1 MSPQEIGELIRQGEN
16 MSIEFKMM
24 PVRPEVVAREMV
36 AFANGSGGVIL
47 LGVTDQ
53 GELCGI
59 DDVRN
64 LEEWIMNIARTSVI
78 PALTVGCEIL
88 RIDEKNVCVVSI
100 PKGNDKPYQT
110 GNHYLIRV
118 GSTNRVASQ
127 SELMRLFQVSG
138 VFHYD
143 RVPVAGASMND
154 LNMAALD
161 AFFSSYG
168 FEFSGE
174 NESTR
179 RTLLCNTDILAETG
193 EPTVGGLLMFG
204 INPTRYLPQSGI
216 LFAHFNGNEMNDDLI
231 DHQEIGGVLPHQV
244 DGALAVIKNNLLNPS
259 VVEGLQ
265 RKITANI
272 PSDKV
277 FREVIVNAC
286 VHRNYSIAGSRIRI
300 LMFDDRLEFISPGR
314 LPNTVTVEKLW
325 SGVSYASNPV
335 IVKFMDNLRYMDRL
349 GRGFP
354 MIYREMK
361 ALGLNVSVRE
371 FGEELRVVLSLVEKP
386 P

>member
-16 MSIEFKMM
+16 ESIEFKEL

-36 AFANGSGGVIL
+36 AFANGLGGVIL

-53 GELCGI
+53 GVPCGV
-59 DDVRN
+59 DAASH
-64 LEEWIMNIARTSVI
+64 LEEWIMNIARHSVI
-78 PALTVGCEIL
+78 PALTVSCEIVTV
-88 RIDEKNVCVVSI
+88 DGVAVCAVSI

-110 GNHYLIRV
+110 GDKYLIRV

-143 RVPVAGASMND
+143 IVPVAGASMND

-161 AFFSSYG
+161 AFFSSYDI
-168 FEFSGE
+168 EFSGE
-174 NESTR
+174 DEQAR
-179 RTLLCNTDILAETG
+179 RALLCNTDILADSG

-204 INPTRYLPQSGI
+204 VNPARHLPQSGI
-216 LFAHFNGNEMNDDLI
+216 LFAHFNGNEADDVLI
-231 DHQEIGGVLPHQV
+231 DRQEIGGTLPQQV
-244 DGALAVIKNNLLNPS
+244 DGALAVIKNNLLSPS
-259 VVEGLQ
+259 IIEEIK
-265 RKITANI
+265 RKTTGSVF
-272 PSDKV
+272 PDKL

-286 VHRNYSIAGSRIRI
+286 VHRNYSIVGSRIRI

-314 LPNTVTVEKLW
+314 LPNTVTIEKLR
-325 SGVSYASNPV
+325 SGVSYAANPV
-335 IVKFMDNLRYMDRL
+335 IVKFMDNMRYVDRL

-361 ALGLNVSVRE
+361 KLGLGVSVCE
-371 FGEELRVVLSLVEKP
+371 FGEELRVVLSL
-386 P
+386 